1 MLKKKPFVL
10 FIYKYVRFAL
20 QHNIFFT
27 IFVRV
32 LWHDTSLKQQE
43 RFAISNTTR
52 RKAKLDT
59 SKYKTQHVE
68 MRNSTRRNA
77 KLNTSKLATTAV
89 MFFIAT
95 VCLGQQPWKLQLTS
109 PEEKV
114 NLKLDLYEESI
125 EVPGFESFGPMNG
138 YMDGNIY
145 GVWYVVGFDIKSD
158 KQAVITIANELG
170 SEDQK
175 LTLTQ
180 NSDSTYQLKFL
191 GYNAVK
197 RAQGK
202 KLVKIPSELKM
213 EKKR

>member
-1 MLKKKPFVL
+1 
-10 FIYKYVRFAL
+10 
-20 QHNIFFT
+20 
-27 IFVRV
+27 
-32 LWHDTSLKQQE
+32 
-43 RFAISNTTR
+43 
-52 RKAKLDT
+52 
-59 SKYKTQHVE
+59 
-68 MRNSTRRNA
+68 
-77 KLNTSKLATTAV
+77 

-95 VCLGQQPWKLQLTS
+95 VVLGQHPWKLRLQS

-114 NLKLDLYEESI
+114 NLNLDLYEESI
-125 EVPGFESFGPMNG
+125 EVPGFEAFGPMHG

-145 GVWYVVGFDIKSD
+145 GVWYVVGFDIKDD
-158 KQAVITIANELG
+158 KHATVTIANDLG

-202 KLVKIPSELKM
+202 KLVKIPSEMKM
-213 EKKR
+213 KVTPL